1 MFTYDEMSRI
11 IDEVLLFEEVPLNDI
26 PDIDLY
32 VDQVNAFID
41 KKLAHLKRQ
50 EKDKLLTK
58 TMINNYTKAGL
69 LMPPSR
75 KKYSRE
81 HIALLI
87 LVYSSKHIL
96 SISDISMLFGPLLNP
111 GEGQTRYSD
120 KDIAEW
126 IDQIYALTQAINRD
140 HASDFSSVCAGTMD
154 SIHEMTATIGCEDK
168 EQLEWFLMVMFLV
181 SQAAMQKRL
190 AEKIIDQY
198 FKKELPHKSK

>member
-1 MFTYDEMSRI
+1 MFDQQEMSRI

-41 KKLAHLKRQ
+41 KKLAHLKRHD
-50 EKDKLLTK
+50 KDKLLTK

-69 LMPPSR
+69 LMPPGK

-87 LVYSSKHIL
+87 LIYSSKHIL
-96 SISDISMLFGPLLNP
+96 SINDISMLFEPLLSP
-111 GEGQTRYSD
+111 GEGKPRYAD
-120 KDIAEW
+120 DELRDW
-126 IDQIYALTQAINRD
+126 IDRIYALTQAINHD
-140 HASDFSSVCAGTMD
+140 HAHDFSSVCAGKL
-154 SIHEMTATIGCEDK
+154 EAVQAMTADIECEDS
-168 EQLEWFLMVMFLV
+168 ELLQWFLMVMFLV

-190 AEKIIDQY
+190 AEKIVDQY
-198 FKKELPHKSK
+198 FKKDVPHKSK

>member
-1 MFTYDEMSRI
+1 MFNYNEMSRI

-41 KKLAHLKRQ
+41 KKLAHLKRH

-69 LMPPSR
+69 LMPPSK

-96 SISDISMLFGPLLNP
+96 SINDISMLFGPLLNP
-111 GEGQTRYSD
+111 EEGKPGYTD
-120 KDIAEW
+120 KHVVSW
-126 IDQIYALTQAINRD
+126 IDQIYGLTQAINHD
-140 HASDFSSVCAGTMD
+140 HASDFNAVCAGKMD
-154 SIHEMTATIGCEDK
+154 SIQEMTAAIGCEDQ

-198 FKKELPHKSK
+198 FRKDISHKSK

>member
-1 MFTYDEMSRI
+1 LFNHSEMSRI

-41 KKLAHLKRQ
+41 KKLSHLKRH

-69 LMPPSR
+69 LMPPSK

-96 SISDISMLFGPLLNP
+96 SINDISMLFGPLLNP
-111 GEGQTRYSD
+111 GEGKTSYSD
-120 KDIAEW
+120 QNISGW
-126 IDQIYALTQAINRD
+126 IDQIYSLTQIINHD
-140 HASDFSSVCAGTMD
+140 HAGDFTSVCANTMD
-154 SIHEMTATIGCEDK
+154 NIQEMTSDIGCEDR

-190 AEKIIDQY
+190 AEKIVDQY
-198 FKKELPHKSK
+198 FRKEVSHKNK

>member
-1 MFTYDEMSRI
+1 MFNQDAISRL
-11 IDEVLLFEEVPLNDI
+11 IDEIFLYEDVSLGDI

-41 KKLAHLKRQ
+41 KKLAHLKRH

-69 LMPPSR
+69 LMPPVR

-87 LVYSSKHIL
+87 LVYGSKHIL
-96 SISDISMLFGPLLNP
+96 SINDISMLFSPLLNP
-111 GEGQTRYSD
+111 VGGQEKHEEQDASS
-120 KDIAEW
+120 W
-126 IDQIYALTQAINRD
+126 IDMIYTLAQEINND
-140 HASDFSSVCAGTMD
+140 NADNFKHICADKLESVAA
-154 SIHEMTATIGCEDK
+154 MTADINCEDK
-168 EQLEWFLMVMFLV
+168 ELLEWFLVVMFLV

-198 FKKELPHKSK
+198 FKKDSAHRGK

>member
-1 MFTYDEMSRI
+1 MFNQNEMSRI
-11 IDEVLLFEEVPLNDI
+11 IDEVLLFEEVPLIDI

-41 KKLAHLKRQ
+41 KKLAHLKRHD
-50 EKDKLLTK
+50 KDKLLTK

-69 LMPPSR
+69 LMPPSK
-75 KKYSRE
+75 KKYTRE

-96 SISDISMLFGPLLNP
+96 SINDISMLFAPLLGSAEGRP
-111 GEGQTRYSD
+111 GYDENNL
-120 KDIAEW
+120 KDW
-126 IDQIYALTQAINRD
+126 IDEIYALTQAINRD
-140 HASDFSSVCAGTMD
+140 YANDFSSICV
-154 SIHEMTATIGCEDK
+154 SKLESVKEMTSDIECEEK

-190 AEKIIDQY
+190 AEKIIDKY
-198 FKKELPHKSK
+198 FKKEAPHRTK